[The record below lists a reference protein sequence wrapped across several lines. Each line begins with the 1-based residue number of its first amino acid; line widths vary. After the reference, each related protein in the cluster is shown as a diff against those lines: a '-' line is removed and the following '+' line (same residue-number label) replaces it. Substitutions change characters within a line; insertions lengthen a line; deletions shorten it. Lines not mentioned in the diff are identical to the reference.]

1 MEQTVQGAIGFGV
14 AGIVVAMAALLFSSG
29 ALKWGSGSK

>member
-1 MEQTVQGAIGFGV
+1 MQQVVDGAIGFGV